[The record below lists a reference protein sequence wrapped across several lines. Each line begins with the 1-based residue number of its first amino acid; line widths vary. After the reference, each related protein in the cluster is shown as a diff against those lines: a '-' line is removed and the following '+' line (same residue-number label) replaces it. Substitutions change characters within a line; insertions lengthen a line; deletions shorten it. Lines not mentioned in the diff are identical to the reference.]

1 MYLCTDGEKLLEK
14 CKTIWMKTLMP
25 YLHYDELMR
34 NIEQHERKEIFD
46 S

>member
-1 MYLCTDGEKLLEK
+1 MYLCTDGEKPLEK
-14 CKTIWMKTLMP
+14 CKTIWMKTLML
-25 YLHYDELMR
+25 YLHYELMR

>member
-14 CKTIWMKTLMP
+14 CKTIWMKTLML
-25 YLHYDELMR
+25 YLHYELMR
-34 NIEQHERKEIFD
+34 NIEQHERKEIFN

>member
-14 CKTIWMKTLMP
+14 CKTIWMKTLML
-25 YLHYDELMR
+25 YLYYELMR